1 MVYKEGGGDGEW
13 GEMSEYSYNCIRFID
28 VNTSFI
34 HIIHGQEYEKGIQ
47 ITRMTIS

>member
-34 HIIHGQEYEKGIQ
+34 YISYMAKN
-47 ITRMTIS
+47 TRKVYKEQG